1 MSLTTKII
9 LGIIGTLIAIA
20 LVPVAQ
26 ELLKIE
32 EKGKN
37 KFERNISWYLLIIIA
52 TLVLVFSSSSDD

>member
-9 LGIIGTLIAIA
+9 LGIIGNVIAFA
-20 LVPVAQ
+20 LVPVA
-26 ELLKIE
+26 LKILNLE

-52 TLVLVFSSSSDD
+52 TVVLVFSSSNDN

>member
-9 LGIIGTLIAIA
+9 LVIIGNLIAFA